1 MKLTMPAVA
10 CLLLLME
17 SPLAACLWDFDTIKM
32 ETQRF
37 PGTLELITGKF
48 LRHSKP
54 FYEWRIEDRQKRI
67 AEAAE
72 NDESVAALYDD
83 LSVAQEKTGQ
93 TEAAIETMLKKE
105 ELWPGQYTT
114 QANLGTFYI
123 HSGQLEKGLEHIERA
138 IEINPDAHFGR
149 EVYQKLLV
157 EYVLSK
163 QVDGETRLPL
173 EEVLYSGG
181 PDSLDPYGFAEFV
194 LNAREIQLE
203 TADKSIVREELDRAI
218 AGVKG
223 MMHFGNYRSP
233 VLLEALA
240 HLLVAGD
247 VFEDAG
253 LLACRACLAASMSV
267 EEPDVKETYLDQALQ
282 CLEMQELGTLT
293 SKQALLNELEE
304 TFRKEVADADAWY
317 RELSRDEQSWI
328 ERGLNPEAEFER
340 KYRSSEIPKT
350 PIQTAVREAPGR
362 RLERRL
368 TQLTLF
374 VGCTIVVVAG
384 LVLASAF
391 SRTARRKATT
401 DTLPKQQ

>member
-10 CLLLLME
+10 CLLLLMV

-54 FYEWRIEDRQKRI
+54 FYKWRIEDRQKRI

-83 LSVAQEKTGQ
+83 LAVAQEKTGQ

-123 HSGQLEKGLEHIERA
+123 HSGKLSNGIDHIEKA

-163 QVDGETRLPL
+163 QVNGETVLPL
-173 EEVLYSGG
+173 NSEPFSGRV
-181 PDSLDPYGFAEFV
+181 DGFASFLVQSQGLPRYSES
-194 LNAREIQLE
+194 RMEIQ
-203 TADKSIVREELDRAI
+203 RAI
-218 AGVKG
+218 SGVLG

-233 VLLEALA
+233 LLLEVLADLLIDGERQHDAL
-240 HLLVAGD
+240 
-247 VFEDAG
+247 
-253 LLACRACLAASMSV
+253 LLACRAYLAASYAVGDGNASEAYREKATNALSMQLRTDSRYDEVALSSV
-267 EEPDVKETYLDQALQ
+267 EAE
-282 CLEMQELGTLT
+282 
-293 SKQALLNELEE
+293 
-304 TFRKEVADADAWY
+304 FRS
-317 RELSRDEQSWI
+317 ELSDAERWFDTLCKNEKSWI
-328 ERGLNPEAEFER
+328 NKGLNPEAEFER
-340 KYRSSEIPKT
+340 TYRKASRPRT
-350 PIQTAVREAPGR
+350 PIH
-362 RLERRL
+362 
-368 TQLTLF
+368 QLTRENPPAEPDGTLARIF
-374 VGCTIVVVAG
+374 LVFQIAAVTVIG
-384 LVLASAF
+384 LVVLGLIRLFRAKGKSLAHTGDS
-391 SRTARRKATT
+391 
-401 DTLPKQQ
+401 PKDVVGP

>member
-10 CLLLLME
+10 CLLLLMV

-54 FYEWRIEDRQKRI
+54 FYEWRVEDRQKRI

-83 LSVAQEKTGQ
+83 LAVAQEKTGQ
-93 TEAAIETMLKKE
+93 SEAAIETMLKKE

-123 HSGQLEKGLEHIERA
+123 HSGQLEKGIEHIEKA

-157 EYVLSK
+157 EYVLENRAQGKLSPPFN
-163 QVDGETRLPL
+163 DNAYGYEAA
-173 EEVLYSGG
+173 
-181 PDSLDPYGFAEFV
+181 GFAKFV
-194 LNAREIQLE
+194 LEKREIDPLTE
-203 TADKSIVREELDRAI
+203 DGSDKVSEEIAKAL
-218 AGVKG
+218 AGVQG

-240 HLLVAGD
+240 DLLLAGSQ
-247 VFEDAG
+247 EQNAR
-253 LLACRACLAASMSV
+253 LMACRAYLAASYVS
-267 EEPDVKETYLDQALQ
+267 D
-282 CLEMQELGTLT
+282 
-293 SKQALLNELEE
+293 S
-304 TFRKEVADADAWY
+304 
-317 RELSRDEQSWI
+317 
-328 ERGLNPEAEFER
+328 PEAQDAFRASAERCIGSQLQTGSDHDSVQLATVEVEFER
-340 KYRSSEIPKT
+340 ELKDAHAWFSQLSADEKSWISSSLNPDAEFDRQYRDAAPPET
-350 PIQTAVREAPGR
+350 PVSAVLRQDPVRLRDR
-362 RLERRL
+362 RVV
-368 TQLTLF
+368 QLLIF
-374 VGCTIVVVAG
+374 AGMTIAVTGGLIVAG
-384 LVLASAF
+384 VLARIS
-391 SRTARRKATT
+391 RRKKAQEPTSHEG
-401 DTLPKQQ
+401 